1 MDDFGTGYSSL
12 GQIRRLPFDCVK
24 LDRSLMADLYTDI
37 GAQGVTAAVLA
48 MAKALRI
55 RSVAEGIEDA
65 ESLEMVSWLGC
76 DEVQGYYISP
86 PLKAR
91 DFADWMDGGGA
102 LALARRRAAAIAVEL
117 EASKIDLGPSLGN
130 ADLP

>member
-24 LDRSLMADLYTDI
+24 LDRSLMADLYTDV

-48 MAKALRI
+48 MTRTMRI
-55 RSVAEGIEDA
+55 RSVAEGIEDP
-65 ESLEMVSWLGC
+65 ESLEMVCCLGC
-76 DEVQGYYISP
+76 DEVQGHYISP

-91 DFADWMDGGGA
+91 DFADWLEAGGA
-102 LALARRRAAAIAVEL
+102 AVLAQGRAAAIAIEL
-117 EASKIDLGPSLGN
+117 EASKIDVGPSLRT